1 MPYLPAGCY
10 EPLVT
15 PQTMTIRTFWTI
27 FLKILGIWLV
37 LDSVTVI
44 PQFISTLFYPDHYDT
59 GLGLPLSIAVLL
71 LTIGV
76 YLFILRLFVF
86 KTAWLIDKLHL
97 DNGFEEEKIDL
108 NVQLTTVLTV
118 TTIVFGGLMFV
129 DSFPELC
136 KEIFVFLQQKNVFRE
151 NPGSGLIIFLLV
163 KTILSYILMT
173 NSKQFVAFI
182 NRQTSKQNDN
192 HE

>member
-1 MPYLPAGCY
+1 
-10 EPLVT
+10 
-15 PQTMTIRTFWTI
+15 MTIKTFWTI

-44 PQFISTLFYPDHYDT
+44 PQFISTLFYPDPYDT

-86 KTAWLIDKLHL
+86 KTAWFIDKFHL
-97 DNGFEEEKIDL
+97 EKGFDEEKIDL

-118 TTIVFGGLMFV
+118 TTIVIGGLMFV
-129 DSFPELC
+129 DSLPQLC
-136 KEIFVFLQQKNVFRE
+136 KEIFVCLQQKNIFRE
-151 NPGSGLIIFLLV
+151 NPRSGWLIFLLV
-163 KTILSYILMT
+163 KTILSYLLMT
-173 NSKQFVAFI
+173 NSKQVVAFI
-182 NRQTSKQNDN
+182 NKQT
-192 HE
+192 

>member
-1 MPYLPAGCY
+1 
-10 EPLVT
+10 
-15 PQTMTIRTFWTI
+15 MTIRTFWTI
-27 FLKILGIWLV
+27 FIKILGIWLV

-44 PQFISTLFYPDHYDT
+44 PQFISSLFYPDPYDT

-97 DNGFEEEKIDL
+97 EKGFDEEKIVL

-118 TTIVFGGLMFV
+118 TTIVIGGLMFV
-129 DSFPELC
+129 DSLPALC
-136 KEIFVFLQQKNVFRE
+136 KEIFVFLQQKNIFRE
-151 NPGSGLIIFLLV
+151 NPESGWIIFHLV
-163 KTILSYILMT
+163 KTILSYLLMT
-173 NSKQFVAFI
+173 NSKQVVAFI
-182 NRQTSKQNDN
+182 NK
-192 HE
+192 HK

>member
-1 MPYLPAGCY
+1 
-10 EPLVT
+10 
-15 PQTMTIRTFWTI
+15 MTIRTFWTI
-27 FLKILGIWLV
+27 FIKILGIWLV

-44 PQFISTLFYPDHYDT
+44 PQFISSLFYPDPYDT

-97 DNGFEEEKIDL
+97 DKGFEEEKIDL

-118 TTIVFGGLMFV
+118 TTIVIGGLMFV
-129 DSFPELC
+129 DSFPKLC
-136 KEIFVFLQQKNVFRE
+136 KEIFVFLQQKN
-151 NPGSGLIIFLLV
+151 
-163 KTILSYILMT
+163 ILGKILD
-173 NSKQFVAFI
+173 QAG
-182 NRQTSKQNDN
+182 
-192 HE
+192 